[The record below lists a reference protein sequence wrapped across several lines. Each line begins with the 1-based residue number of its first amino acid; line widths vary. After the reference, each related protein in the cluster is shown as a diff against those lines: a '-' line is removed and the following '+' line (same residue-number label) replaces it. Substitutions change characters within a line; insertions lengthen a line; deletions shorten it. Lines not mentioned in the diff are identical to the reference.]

1 MCIFGCLSTKS
12 RPSLVRTLGHLC
24 SAASLAVVSRP
35 TLDCLLVDSTIPH
48 SALDRLL
55 GNVHMTLGR
64 VSHDYPSASAWPT
77 VSPSVVSRPR
87 LDHHLAI
94 DAWSAATCS
103 AVHRPTLDSHLVVSR
118 PSLGRVSVITR
129 PSRGRVLA
137 ITWPSRNH
145 LVVVSRNRLAA
156 VTRLTYV
163 TSGRFCV
170 VFIRLLANHL
180 SDQPHLVGCLSRA
193 LSVAFEASLDTD
205 CLCLSLYPAVPNTLQ
220 DEVVTKTQPSYQ
232 DHKK

>member
-1 MCIFGCLSTKS
+1 M
-12 RPSLVRTLGHLC
+12 
-24 SAASLAVVSRP
+24 
-35 TLDCLLVDSTIPH
+35 
-48 SALDRLL
+48 
-55 GNVHMTLGR
+55 
-64 VSHDYPSASAWPT
+64 
-77 VSPSVVSRPR
+77 
-87 LDHHLAI
+87 
-94 DAWSAATCS
+94 
-103 AVHRPTLDSHLVVSR
+103 SR

-129 PSRGRVLA
+129 PSRGRVFA